1 MTTDRPKTTDTS
13 SRATRLAVGATA
25 LVAGVVLLGGCGSS
39 STTPTSNA
47 TVAASATTP
56 AATSDPNPAPS
67 SPQTS
72 DETSDGTTGGEA
84 TAKGSTTGQATKAM
98 ELPRDAGDYGEALI
112 AAWQA
117 GDSAQ
122 IATLMAP
129 AAAATLRSAKA
140 PKDLIHAACEDNLCS
155 WSTEAGARVT
165 LTFDA
170 KKVASGATHA
180 VTAAKVA
187 KA

>member
-117 GDSAQ
+117 GDSTKVA
-122 IATLMAP
+122 AMTSP
-129 AAAATLRSAKA
+129 AAASALRGAA
-140 PKDLIHAACEDNLCS
+140 PKDLLLATCEANLCS